1 MGKVCSPKTSLAQ
14 NHRRPCPRTNLWER
28 HGESGK
34 KVTDTDSFGQHLYGH
49 IDSFRYHFRPEEDTS
64 ETSVVNR
71 NGQDY
76 FPLLELSW
84 KYKPP
89 RHRTTGPPGHRASGQ
104 GLSFFRTRSLKDLGT
119 ACFSLT
125 DRAHAFCPGSTERSI
140 TWARSAAQKAS
151 LAQYGRRLCPK
162 PLQTLPVRSAELEKE
177 IEVSTKTVPA
187 AFIDTGGAASPG
199 LGEGASQRNH

>member
-1 MGKVCSPKTSLAQ
+1 MGKVCSPKPSLAQ

-34 KVTDTDSFGQHLYGH
+34 KVTDTDPFGQHLYGH
-49 IDSFRYHFRPEEDTS
+49 IDSFRYHFRPGEDTS

-89 RHRTTGPPGHRASGQ
+89 RHRTTGPPGKAC
-104 GLSFFRTRSLKDLGT
+104 RSLGQALSKTWARLVFQRQT
-119 ACFSLT
+119 VSMLYAL
-125 DRAHAFCPGSTERSI
+125 HPPLRSI
-140 TWARSAAQKAS
+140 RWARSATQNQALPKTTAD
-151 LAQYGRRLCPK
+151 LARVRNYGRDME
-162 PLQTLPVRSAELEKE
+162 VREEGHRYRSFG
-177 IEVSTKTVPA
+177 STSLWP
-187 AFIDTGGAASPG
+187 
-199 LGEGASQRNH
+199 H